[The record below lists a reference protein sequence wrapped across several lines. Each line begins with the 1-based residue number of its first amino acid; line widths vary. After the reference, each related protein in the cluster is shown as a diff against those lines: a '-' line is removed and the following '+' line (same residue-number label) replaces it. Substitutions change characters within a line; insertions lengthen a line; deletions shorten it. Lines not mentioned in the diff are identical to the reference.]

1 MKNIINAVLNFF
13 SSYLLASVV
22 LTLLTILTLFGT
34 LEQVNLGLFDVQK
47 RYFESIVLVHWVF
60 DVIPVPMLGGYLLMS
75 LLGINL
81 LCGAI
86 IRARKD
92 WRRPGMLIA
101 HSGILFLLVSG
112 LVTYHASNSGHM
124 TLFEG
129 DVSGEFQS
137 YYDWEI
143 VVTELGGES
152 GKQYIIG
159 NEALQTLSQDTPGVF
174 FAEGLPFEIMV
185 EGFERNVIPRLARP
199 GVAEGV
205 DGIVLEPA
213 APEKEAERNVAGC
226 YVVLVETGGA
236 SAHEAMANGAGGLAT
251 HQGVLYGM
259 SRVPWVARVGER
271 DYAIDLRHRRFPVP
285 FTIRLDKF
293 IRDLHPRTG
302 MAANF
307 ESVVTKTQDG
317 LERQIEIK
325 MNQPLRQ
332 DGYTFFQASWGPEN
346 ARPGEPLFS
355 TFSVVDNP
363 ADQWPLYSCIII
375 AVGLLWHFVQK
386 LLGYLRMENRKRA
399 RS

>member
-1 MKNIINAVLNFF
+1 M
-13 SSYLLASVV
+13 
-22 LTLLTILTLFGT
+22 
-34 LEQVNLGLFDVQK
+34 
-47 RYFESIVLVHWVF
+47 W
-60 DVIPVPMLGGYLLMS
+60 PVAMLCWWRPAG
-75 LLGINL
+75 
-81 LCGAI
+81 
-86 IRARKD
+86 RART
-92 WRRPGMLIA
+92 RP
-101 HSGILFLLVSG
+101 
-112 LVTYHASNSGHM
+112 
-124 TLFEG
+124 
-129 DVSGEFQS
+129 
-137 YYDWEI
+137 W
-143 VVTELGGES
+143 
-152 GKQYIIG
+152 
-159 NEALQTLSQDTPGVF
+159 
-174 FAEGLPFEIMV
+174 
-185 EGFERNVIPRLARP
+185 
-199 GVAEGV
+199 
-205 DGIVLEPA
+205 PA
-213 APEKEAERNVAGC
+213 ARAAWQ
-226 YVVLVETGGA
+226 
-236 SAHEAMANGAGGLAT
+236 T

-317 LERQIEIK
+317 LDRQIEIK

>member
-1 MKNIINAVLNFF
+1 MKKLINAVLNFF

-47 RYFESIVLVHWVF
+47 RYFESIVLVHWMF

-75 LLGINL
+75 LLFLNL
-81 LCGAI
+81 LCGALL
-86 IRARKD
+86 RAPKD

-101 HSGILFLLVSG
+101 HSGILFLLLSG
-112 LVTYHASNSGHM
+112 LVTYHASVSGHM
-124 TLFEG
+124 TLFEE
-129 DVSGEFQS
+129 DEANEFQS

-152 GKQYIIG
+152 GKQYVIG
-159 NEALQTLSQDTPGVF
+159 NEALQTLSQ
-174 FAEGLPFEIMV
+174 AESGAFYADGLPFEILV

-199 GVAEGV
+199 GVSEGV
-205 DGIVLEPA
+205 EGIVLEPA
-213 APEKEAERNVAGC
+213 MPEKEAERNVAGC
-226 YVVLVETGGA
+226 YVVLFETGGA
-236 SAHEAMANGAGGLAT
+236 TSHEAMTSGEGGLES
-251 HQGVLYGM
+251 HQGVLFGM
-259 SRVPWVARVGER
+259 ARAPWVVRVGDR
-271 DYAIDLRHRRFPVP
+271 DYAVDLRHTRYPLP

-307 ESVVTKTQDG
+307 ESLVTKTQDG
-317 LERQIEIK
+317 LDRQIEIK

-332 DGYTFFQASWGPEN
+332 DGYTLFQASWGPEN

-375 AVGLLWHFVQK
+375 AVGLLLHFVQK

-399 RS
+399 RA